1 MDCDRVGTVLVAG
14 PTQGDNAMKKHIRHL
29 LLHRETLQNLN
40 ASNLPKAVAGAAT
53 FPPVCENSGNAI
65 THCTGCC

>member
-1 MDCDRVGTVLVAG
+1 
-14 PTQGDNAMKKHIRHL
+14 MKKQIRHL

-40 ASNLPKAVAGAAT
+40 AANLPRAVAGAAT
-53 FPPVCENSGNAI
+53 SPPVCENSGNAI